1 MQEKSPITEIKKA
14 LENSTGPDR
23 GIDRDIAEHIVGTK
37 YRSTQ
42 RGREWFDD
50 SHGGV
55 ETWSRHPTPYTAS
68 IDAAIALMEKIL
80 PGAEIEISN
89 LYGVARVTLHDVDN
103 SFHGSDPCNRIN
115 TAFLVAL
122 LNALE
127 AKAGAVETAHLNG
140 ITRGERYA

>member
-1 MQEKSPITEIKKA
+1 MADLTKCADLISRLKKA
-14 LENSTGPDR
+14 TGPDR

-42 RGREWFDD
+42 RGREWLDD

-68 IDAAIALMEKIL
+68 IDAAIALTEKVL
-80 PGAEIEISN
+80 PGAELEVTN
-89 LYGVARVTLHDVDN
+89 LYGVARVTLHDVES

-115 TAFLVAL
+115 TALLIAL
-122 LNALE
+122 FRALE
-127 AKAGAVETAHLNG
+127 AKAGAA
-140 ITRGERYA
+140 

>member
-1 MQEKSPITEIKKA
+1 MTADTITAIKKA
-14 LENSTGPDR
+14 LEKATGPDR
-23 GIDRDIAEHIVGTK
+23 RIDRDIAEHIVGTK

-55 ETWSRHPTPYTAS
+55 ETWSRHPIPYTAS

-80 PGAEIEISN
+80 PGSEIEMTN
-89 LYGVARVTLHDVDN
+89 LYGVARVTIHDVEN

-115 TAFLVAL
+115 TALLIAL
-122 LNALE
+122 FSALE
-127 AKAGAVETAHLNG
+127 ARAYATAATLSSTGDTHGN
-140 ITRGERYA
+140 